1 MHIDFGQIITAMI
14 TPFVAGN
21 KQKIDFAAAEKIAKH
36 LINNGSDSIVITG
49 TTGESPTLTHDE
61 EIDLLLCLKDL
72 VKREASS
79 VKIIFGAGSNCTS
92 TAIKMSKLAEQNG
105 ADGLLMVTPYYNKP
119 TQNGLFEHYS
129 QIAESTKLPIIL
141 YNVPSRT
148 NISLSADTIIKLV
161 NKYPNIHSL
170 KEASTNIDIITQ
182 IRSQISAERFDI
194 YSGDDS
200 LTLPMMAVGA
210 KGVISVASHLV
221 GREMQEM
228 VFEFTSGNIK
238 SALIIHQ
245 KLFPLFDNLFTEP
258 NPTCIKYAM
267 NYLGFCSGEI
277 REPLVP
283 LSMDKRANLET
294 ILKGLMVFCG

>member
-1 MHIDFGQIITAMI
+1 MQIDFGPIITAMI
-14 TPFVAGN
+14 TPFMKGD
-21 KQKIDFAAAEKIAKH
+21 KQKIDFNAAKKIAKH

-61 EIDLLLCLKDL
+61 EIELLLCLKDL
-72 VKREASS
+72 IKQEGSS
-79 VKIIFGAGSNCTS
+79 AKIIFGAGSNCTK
-92 TAIKMSKLAEQNG
+92 TAIKMSQLAEQNG

-119 TQNGLFEHYS
+119 TQNGLIEHYS
-129 QIAESTKLPIIL
+129 QIAQSTKLPIIL

-148 NISLSADTIIKLV
+148 NISLSAQSIIHLALKHA
-161 NKYPNIHSL
+161 NIHSL
-170 KEASTNIDIITQ
+170 KEASTNIDIISQ
-182 IRSQISAERFDI
+182 IRSQLSSERFSI

-210 KGVISVASHLV
+210 RGVISVASHLV

-228 VFEFTSGNIK
+228 IFEFSRGEIQ

-267 NYLGFCSGEI
+267 SYLGFCSGEL

-283 LSMDKRANLET
+283 LSLDKRAGLEEL
-294 ILKGLMVFCG
+294 LKGLMVFCG